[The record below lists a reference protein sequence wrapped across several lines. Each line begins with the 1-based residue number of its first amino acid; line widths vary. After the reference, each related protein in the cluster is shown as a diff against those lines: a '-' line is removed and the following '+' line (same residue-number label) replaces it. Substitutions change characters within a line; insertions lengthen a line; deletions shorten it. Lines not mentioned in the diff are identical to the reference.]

1 DWWRDRH
8 LRRIGRGPS
17 LQLPDHHVHEGFF
30 VLMRPDGA
38 SATTRVG
45 DDGFD
50 VALARSLE
58 AWGPLMATRDCG
70 PEALDLARRARL
82 VFVGVGDGPE
92 ARRLLPRLRE
102 DPALWAKTVLLV
114 PPAPEPA
121 PLRSLAVDL
130 PLPADTARCGMMVAT
145 RLDDVALDAFPI
157 VDESARSV
165 IGTSLVR
172 ARPDL
177 LHGPQAAPGAR
188 VVVDSAEC
196 PRTDEG
202 HVVSALWLQ
211 PSEALAGGTRE
222 LLVDGQPVQVRV
234 PGGMTGDHQLRVPC
248 QVQAASG
255 EWRDLMLDIELV

>member
-1 DWWRDRH
+1 
-8 LRRIGRGPS
+8 
-17 LQLPDHHVHEGFF
+17 
-30 VLMRPDGA
+30 MRPDGA
-38 SATTRVG
+38 SAATRIG

-58 AWGPLMATRDCG
+58 AWGQLMATRNCG

-82 VFVGVGDGPE
+82 VFVGVTDGPE
-92 ARRLLPRLRE
+92 ARRLLPRLRQ
-102 DPALWAKTVLLV
+102 DPALWTKTVLLV

-121 PLRSLAVDL
+121 PLGALDVDL
-130 PLPADTARCGMMVAT
+130 PLPDERVVDDARWGLMVAT
-145 RLDDVALDAFPI
+145 RLDDVPLDAFPI
-157 VDESARSV
+157 VDEADSSV
-165 IGTSLVR
+165 LGTSLVR

-188 VVVDSAEC
+188 VVVDSTQC
-196 PRTDEG
+196 RRTDEG

-211 PSEALAGGTRE
+211 PSEARAGATRE

-234 PGGMTGDHQLRVPC
+234 PGGITGDHQLRVPC

-255 EWRDLMLDIELV
+255 EWRDLLLDIELV